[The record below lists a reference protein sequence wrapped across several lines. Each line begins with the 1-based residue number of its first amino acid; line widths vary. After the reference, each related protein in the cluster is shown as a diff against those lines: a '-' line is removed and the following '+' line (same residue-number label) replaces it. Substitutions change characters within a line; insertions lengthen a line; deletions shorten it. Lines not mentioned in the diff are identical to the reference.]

1 VAEDKENMEEA
12 RENLLINDMLQKAG
26 GRGIRPVS
34 RKKLGKNLSARR
46 FVKLVK
52 MASKDENCPQ

>member
-1 VAEDKENMEEA
+1 MEEA
-12 RENLLINDMLQKAG
+12 KENLLINDMLQKAG